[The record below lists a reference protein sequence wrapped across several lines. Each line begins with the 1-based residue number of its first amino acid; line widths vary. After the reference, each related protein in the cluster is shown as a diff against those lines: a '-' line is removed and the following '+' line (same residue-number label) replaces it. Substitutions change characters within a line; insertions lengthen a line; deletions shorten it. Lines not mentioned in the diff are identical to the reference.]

1 MAFLGMSHDDARGV
15 ISLKDGIFDITWN
28 KVGCE
33 SNFFQVNRRMSK
45 MTKGMG
51 GTFIPY
57 PKWAIPQKR
66 SVFTGHPLGG
76 CSMGESGKSA
86 VVNHAGQVFDG
97 RCRISDLTKLTLFF
111 YICHTLCLILDV
123 RMRRA
128 LKINSAH
135 VNLINFAKDK

>member
-1 MAFLGMSHDDARGV
+1 MSFLGISHDDARGV

-33 SNFFQVNRRMSK
+33 SNFFQVNRRMRK
-45 MTKGMG
+45 MTKGLG
-51 GTFIPY
+51 STFIPY
-57 PKWAIPQKR
+57 PKWARPQNR

-97 RCRISDLTKLTLFF
+97 RCRFRDLTKLTLFF
-111 YICHTLCLILDV
+111 YIYHTLCLILDV
-123 RMRRA
+123 RMRRT
-128 LKINSAH
+128 L
-135 VNLINFAKDK
+135 AK